1 MATVAAW
8 DFGLHGV
15 LQPAATVALARR
27 RRIAPPC
34 GRLAYFGT
42 NAGGKRTGD
51 LPCRRPKQRTKK
63 RISGPLRFGERVR
76 ATNSPRREG
85 NDRHLPQA
93 LRGRQNSPSG
103 CLTTINN
110 H

>member
-27 RRIAPPC
+27 RRIARPC

-63 RISGPLRFGERVR
+63 RISGPLRFVERAR

-85 NDRHLPQA
+85 KDRHLLQS
-93 LRGRQNSPSG
+93 LRGSHNNPHA
-103 CLTTINN
+103 CLTQ
-110 H
+110 